1 MARALVA
8 GSVPSTAVGSP
19 IFSASVPCHIPDG
32 FPVYK
37 PKHGS
42 GFLRA
47 QLLLQVQRPSRVIAL
62 VAPSALYCRSLSSS
76 YSVQAPRSAGCLRL
90 GLSNLH
96 GFGWRRSP
104 QEPRLAGG
112 DSFETQAS
120 SPRCMAASIEKD
132 LEKWIKETNSSEPVV
147 VWSKT
152 YCPYS
157 IRVKKLFD
165 KLGYNFQAVELD
177 EIAEEGL
184 QDALERVSGLS
195 TVPNVYIGGKHIG
208 GCDDTVT
215 LHMRSELVPLL
226 TAAGANKK

>member
-1 MARALVA
+1 MARALVT
-8 GSVPSTAVGSP
+8 GSVPSTAVVGSP

-32 FPVYK
+32 FTVYK

-76 YSVQAPRSAGCLRL
+76 YSVQTPPSTGCLRL

-96 GFGWRRSP
+96 SFGWRRSP
-104 QEPRLAGG
+104 PEPRLAGG

-152 YCPYS
+152 YCP
-157 IRVKKLFD
+157 
-165 KLGYNFQAVELD
+165 
-177 EIAEEGL
+177 
-184 QDALERVSGLS
+184 
-195 TVPNVYIGGKHIG
+195 
-208 GCDDTVT
+208 
-215 LHMRSELVPLL
+215 
-226 TAAGANKK
+226 